1 MANRRVALFGALA
14 LAFAVC
20 GAYFNYSWLSSQQP
34 EVATQTHV
42 GDVEL
47 VAVVTAKGDL
57 AAGQALRE
65 VQLTTREWPK
75 SHLPPGA
82 FLSVES
88 LEGRVARRTL
98 LEGEAVLESALLPIG
113 AQAGLSPIIA
123 DGKRAVAVK
132 VDEVIGIAGFVK
144 PGAHVDV
151 LATIRDRSSRNEGGS
166 FARVILQGVKVLALD
181 QTLERGVSGEPEKAN
196 VVTLEVSPEEAQKL
210 TYAAHEGKLQ
220 LALRNPTDEEV
231 VGTAA
236 VNARSLRATKRAP
249 RRTSQIQV
257 IKGLDVSRKN
267 F

>member
-1 MANRRVALFGALA
+1 MANRRVVLFGVLA
-14 LAFAVC
+14 IAFAVC
-20 GAYFNYSWLSSQQP
+20 GAYFNYSWLSSQKP
-34 EVATQTHV
+34 EIVTQTHV

-47 VAVVTAKGDL
+47 VSVVTAKGDL
-57 AAGQALRE
+57 SAGQELRE

-113 AQAGLSPIIA
+113 ANAGLSPIIA
-123 DGKRAVAVK
+123 EGKRAVAVK

-151 LATIRDRSSRNEGGS
+151 LATIRDRASRSDGS
-166 FARVILQGVKVLALD
+166 FARVILQDVKVLALD
-181 QTLERGVSGEPEKAN
+181 QTLEKGVSGEPEKGN

-236 VNARSLRATKRAP
+236 VNARSLRATPRAP
-249 RRTSQIQV
+249 RRSSRIQV
-257 IKGLDVSRKN
+257 IKGLDVSSKN